1 MKPRPFFLLL
11 AFLGLVLSALACGRS
26 SVPVPLPTTPPQSSY
41 PDYVPHNPFVH
52 QEGKLVVGLDGQLLK
67 LRGVNLGGWLLW
79 EGWEYGKGLLVSQTT
94 LMTRLT
100 TLVGADQANTFEQ
113 QVYANY
119 ITKADI
125 QEIAALGFNS
135 VRIPIN
141 AKILE
146 DDSQPYVY
154 KDSGW
159 QILDQVLGWCEK
171 YHVYAILDLHAVP
184 GGQSRLTP
192 SDPST
197 KDQLIWNSPENQA
210 RTVAMWLAIASRYH
224 DRKIVAGYDL
234 INEPLP
240 PNGAILNDLE
250 RRIAAAIRSVDPD
263 HMLIVEGGKFSSDF
277 SMFPAPISGNQSYG
291 FHMYTWFGDNRRQ
304 KFDQMIALTDAQ
316 QVPLW
321 AGEFGEN
328 TYAMIDSTVA
338 MFENPDNE
346 ISAGWCFWT
355 WKKVPGNHPALM
367 AISEPQSWKTV
378 IDWIGDPNHNPQP
391 TPSQAQEGMNAFIQ
405 AIQLENDSL
414 DPQMRAALTQWQK

>member
-1 MKPRPFFLLL
+1 MKPRLLFIPFAFLL
-11 AFLGLVLSALACGRS
+11 LVLSALACGRTS
-26 SVPVPLPTTPPQSSY
+26 SSTPLPTAPPQSSY
-41 PDYVPHNPFVH
+41 PDYVPDNPFVH
-52 QEGKLVVGLDGQLLK
+52 QEGKLVIGLDGQPLK
-67 LRGVNLGGWLLW
+67 LRGVNVGGWLLW

-94 LMTRLT
+94 LMDRLT
-100 TLVGADQANTFEQ
+100 TLVGADQADSFEQ

-119 ITKADI
+119 ITEADI

-135 VRIPIN
+135 VRIPVN

-159 QILDQVLGWCEK
+159 QILDNVLSWCEQ

-184 GGQSRLTP
+184 GGQSHLTP
-192 SDPST
+192 SDPAT
-197 KDQLIWNSPENQA
+197 KSQLIWNSPENQD
-210 RTVAMWLAIASRYH
+210 RTVAMWHAIASRYH
-224 DRKIVAGYDL
+224 DRKIIAGYDL

-263 HMLIVEGGKFSSDF
+263 HMLIVEGGAFSSDF
-277 SMFPAPISGNQSYG
+277 SMFPAPISGNQAYG

-304 KFDQMIALTDAQ
+304 KFNQMVALTDAQ

-321 AGEFGEN
+321 EGEFGEN
-328 TYAMIDSTVA
+328 TTAMIDSTIA

-346 ISAGWCFWT
+346 INAGWCFWT
-355 WKKVPGNHPALM
+355 WKKVPGRYPALE
-367 AISEPQSWKTV
+367 AITEPVSWKAV
-378 IDWIGDPNHNPQP
+378 IDWIGDPKHNPQP
-391 TPSQAQEGMNAFIQ
+391 SLNQAQDGMNAFIQ
-405 AIQLENDSL
+405 AIQLENDHL
-414 DPQMRAALTQWQK
+414 DPQMLAALTQWQK